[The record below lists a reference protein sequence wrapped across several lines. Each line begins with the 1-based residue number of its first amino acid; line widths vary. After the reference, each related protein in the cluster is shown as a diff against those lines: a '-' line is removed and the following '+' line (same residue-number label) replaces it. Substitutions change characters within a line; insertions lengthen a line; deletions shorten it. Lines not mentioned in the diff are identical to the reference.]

1 MTNTIA
7 TLGVTLRGDAKALDA
22 ALAKA
27 ERDLRAFERQMGK
40 ARGGPPIPSAVP
52 AGEGAA
58 LARAESQTLA
68 FARARAQLLRDSGN
82 LAGAERLLQ
91 GALANTTR
99 SSVATIGAQR
109 QLLAVQKQIGRESA
123 VAAGG
128 VRTLSGTL
136 GGLQSALGAIGVGVG
151 LDVLV
156 SQGAAAV
163 QSANQLERTEAIMQQ
178 LAGTEARYAEITAL
192 AAQNQAL
199 FGGSLNDNLTP
210 LNALLQL
217 SNRTGAELQNLNT
230 ASQLLLASNP
240 AAAFEDASFAL
251 SEFLSNSGAEAAL
264 SLADRFNLD
273 KQALT
278 ELAAAGTTAEERLAG
293 LSVILAEQGVTMDT
307 LAAAT
312 STNAATYA
320 ELGAVIDN
328 LRTQIGGLIAEGLAP
343 AAEGA
348 IAAGKGISEF
358 LTIIQGEEGIL
369 AAQHEALAQSVTSY
383 EEYVAAAERAAQ
395 GGAAQATAIA
405 GNIPIFGQLAVQIAG
420 LVGQTQVLTEAEYQA
435 AQASEENRGA
445 KSRVAA
451 DTAGAA
457 ASMDLATLAAAGE
470 ADALRDAAAAAYEQA
485 NAGATLEAQAR
496 AAAAELLGAGSAGA
510 AAAAQL
516 ANSSADID
524 VMTAAFYRLMA
535 AKQAALGGGGAL
547 GGVGGL
553 VKGAGAATAAMRTL
567 NKVYNA
573 GPLAPRPTGGGGGAG
588 RARGGGG
595 GGASAAS
602 KAADAEIKAAEDRA
616 AKLADIEERAR
627 EAALSAEER
636 YQEERLSI
644 IEKYNEAV
652 LDAQRDLQ
660 AESAGSRADF
670 YDSLTQSDVP
680 PEIAQQL
687 SSAYEQAFA
696 EAQRLSQAG
705 QAALAADYLA
715 LKQDQ
720 ISAEQK
726 FQEAVQKAREDGDK
740 GEIAR
745 LEAIKRLRDA
755 EFSARESNLMAEGD
769 TNVEQRDAGLAD
781 AEVKRRE
788 ALTDAEIA
796 ARDAALDAEGKTREA
811 ARLTN
816 EEYLERLRIL
826 QQLGPQGGGIPALST
841 PAATPAP
848 ATAPALP
855 GAPTGGGATPVSDA
869 GVMATLQAMQADLG
883 GRLSA
888 VERAVG
894 RVAQRSTVGGLG

>member
-1 MTNTIA
+1 
-7 TLGVTLRGDAKALDA
+7 
-22 ALAKA
+22 
-27 ERDLRAFERQMGK
+27 
-40 ARGGPPIPSAVP
+40 
-52 AGEGAA
+52 
-58 LARAESQTLA
+58 
-68 FARARAQLLRDSGN
+68 
-82 LAGAERLLQ
+82 
-91 GALANTTR
+91 
-99 SSVATIGAQR
+99 
-109 QLLAVQKQIGRESA
+109 
-123 VAAGG
+123 
-128 VRTLSGTL
+128 
-136 GGLQSALGAIGVGVG
+136 
-151 LDVLV
+151 
-156 SQGAAAV
+156 
-163 QSANQLERTEAIMQQ
+163 
-178 LAGTEARYAEITAL
+178 
-192 AAQNQAL
+192 
-199 FGGSLNDNLTP
+199 
-210 LNALLQL
+210 
-217 SNRTGAELQNLNT
+217 
-230 ASQLLLASNP
+230 
-240 AAAFEDASFAL
+240 
-251 SEFLSNSGAEAAL
+251 
-264 SLADRFNLD
+264 
-273 KQALT
+273 
-278 ELAAAGTTAEERLAG
+278 
-293 LSVILAEQGVTMDT
+293 
-307 LAAAT
+307 
-312 STNAATYA
+312 
-320 ELGAVIDN
+320 
-328 LRTQIGGLIAEGLAP
+328 
-343 AAEGA
+343 
-348 IAAGKGISEF
+348 
-358 LTIIQGEEGIL
+358 
-369 AAQHEALAQSVTSY
+369 
-383 EEYVAAAERAAQ
+383 
-395 GGAAQATAIA
+395 
-405 GNIPIFGQLAVQIAG
+405 
-420 LVGQTQVLTEAEYQA
+420 
-435 AQASEENRGA
+435 
-445 KSRVAA
+445 
-451 DTAGAA
+451 
-457 ASMDLATLAAAGE
+457 
-470 ADALRDAAAAAYEQA
+470 
-485 NAGATLEAQAR
+485 
-496 AAAAELLGAGSAGA
+496 
-510 AAAAQL
+510 
-516 ANSSADID
+516 
-524 VMTAAFYRLMA
+524 
-535 AKQAALGGGGAL
+535 
-547 GGVGGL
+547 
-553 VKGAGAATAAMRTL
+553 MRTL

-769 TNVEQRDAGLAD
+769 TNVEARDAGLAD

-826 QQLGPQGGGIPALST
+826 QQLGPQGGGLPAL
-841 PAATPAP
+841 PAPTATPAP
-848 ATAPALP
+848 AAATAPALP
-855 GAPTGGGATPVSDA
+855 GAPAGGAAVPVSDA
-869 GVMATLQAMQADLG
+869 TVASALEGVRAAVQ
-883 GRLSA
+883 A